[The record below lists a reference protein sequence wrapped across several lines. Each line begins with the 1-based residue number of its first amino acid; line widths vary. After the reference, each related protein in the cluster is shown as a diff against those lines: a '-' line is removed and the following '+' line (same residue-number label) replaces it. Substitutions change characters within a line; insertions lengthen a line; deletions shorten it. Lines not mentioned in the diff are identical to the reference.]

1 MWRTTHFNLD
11 LLVGFDAEQVDVD
24 RAVRDRVHLDR
35 LWDHELLFALVDQCC
50 RRGQEMPGFDGFH
63 DFREA
68 QVDCD
73 GLFGAP
79 IKDAWDEAIVA
90 GFTRAA
96 GTDALTHF
104 DIE

>member
-1 MWRTTHFNLD
+1 
-11 LLVGFDAEQVDVD
+11 
-24 RAVRDRVHLDR
+24 
-35 LWDHELLFALVDQCC
+35 
-50 RRGQEMPGFDGFH
+50 MPGFDGFH

-73 GLFGAP
+73 GLFGAA